1 MVIPI
6 IPLLIA
12 VILLALLWWVAS
24 QLVTDPFLLKIIR
37 VVVVVLCVLWI
48 VGILGGYGPTLSFR

>member
-6 IPLLIA
+6 VPILIA
-12 VILLALLWWVAS
+12 VILLSLLWWVAS

>member
-6 IPLLIA
+6 IPLLSA
-12 VILLALLWWVAS
+12 VILLALCWWVAS

-48 VGILGGYGPTLSFR
+48 VGVLGGYGPTLSFR

>member
-6 IPLLIA
+6 IPILVAI
-12 VILLALLWWVAS
+12 ILLALLWWVAS

-48 VGILGGYGPTLSFR
+48 VGLLSGYGPTLSFK

>member
-48 VGILGGYGPTLSFR
+48 VGILGGYGSIVSFR

>member
-37 VVVVVLCVLWI
+37 VVVVTLVVLWI